1 MLFYAVS
8 KVVNLAQKTILAKKL
23 LKIFKKTRLSKLF
36 LEFTIAAVTIVKYA
50 ICFINRLALYCMYT
64 TYTILHTI
72 QCIVYT
78 YSYIYIYIQILEI
91 VRYVHQIRKKASMS
105 CTNISCLLLLQ
116 LDSTFTQ
123 FDDTRFCFVLRLP
136 IAYFTFKKILNLLWW

>member
-8 KVVNLAQKTILAKKL
+8 KSVNLAQKKILAKKL

-78 YSYIYIYIQILEI
+78 YSYIYIYIDIGNC
-91 VRYVHQIRKKASMS
+91 RYVQQIRKKASMS

-123 FDDTRFCFVLRLP
+123 FDDTRFCFILRLP
-136 IAYFTFKKILNLLWW
+136 IAYFT